1 MPPAPPQLLLID
13 DDIKLSRLLSRYLHD
28 HGFELTARHD
38 GESGL
43 AQAINGQ
50 WDLILLDGMLPK
62 LDGFDVLQRLRE
74 RSRVPVLMLTAR
86 GDEADRIFGLDHGA
100 DDYLAKTASPRELV
114 ARIRALLRRSSSGAA
129 AAATAVADV
138 LVVGTLRI
146 DPNARSARLDGR
158 LLTLTPVEFDL
169 LAALARQPGRL
180 LTRAQLVERLRDRE
194 FDHSDRSID
203 VHITALRRKLDDDP
217 RQPRYIRTVRGAGYL
232 MLCDDDR

>member
-43 AQAINGQ
+43 VQAINGQ

-146 DPNARSARLDGR
+146 DPSARSARLDGR

-203 VHITALRRKLDDDP
+203 VHVTALRRKLDDDP

-232 MLCDDDR
+232 MLGDDDR

>member
-100 DDYLAKTASPRELV
+100 DDY
-114 ARIRALLRRSSSGAA
+114 
-129 AAATAVADV
+129 
-138 LVVGTLRI
+138 
-146 DPNARSARLDGR
+146 
-158 LLTLTPVEFDL
+158 
-169 LAALARQPGRL
+169 
-180 LTRAQLVERLRDRE
+180 
-194 FDHSDRSID
+194 
-203 VHITALRRKLDDDP
+203 
-217 RQPRYIRTVRGAGYL
+217 YI
-232 MLCDDDR
+232 